1 MLVATETSD
10 DAGVYRL
17 SDELALV
24 QTLDFITPPVDDPVV
39 FGRIAAANSLSDVYA
54 MGGVPKTA
62 MNIVCFPEGDL
73 DIGILGQIMEG
84 GATVLAEAGVVLLGG
99 HSVRDDEPKYG
110 LSVTGVVHPQRFWR
124 NVGSKP
130 GDAVV
135 LTKALGTGL
144 LFNANRRVPLD
155 STEYGA
161 LIASTTRLN
170 GPAARVAQGF
180 SVHAC
185 TDVTGFGLTGHL
197 CEMAVGVRFEIWW
210 DKLPRLPGVQSA
222 QQRGFSTGSN
232 RKNRT
237 MYGDKVRFDPA
248 MTAYDEELTLD
259 PQTSGGLVLVVPEP
273 EVERLVQGLHEVG
286 DSAATWIGRVVES
299 SDPTT
304 GGVDYVREQPS
315 RHRA

>member
-17 SDELALV
+17 SDEVALV

-39 FGRIAAANSLSDVYA
+39 FGKIAAANSLSDVYA

-73 DIGILGQIMEG
+73 DIGILGDIMEG
-84 GATVLAEAGVVLLGG
+84 GAVVLAEAGVVLLGG

-110 LSVTGVVHPQRFWR
+110 LSVTGVVHPNKIWR
-124 NVGSKP
+124 NVGAQP

-144 LFNANRRVPLD
+144 LFNANRRVPLE
-155 STEYGA
+155 TAEYDA
-161 LIASTTRLN
+161 LVASTMRLN
-170 GPAARVAQGF
+170 ADAAQVAKRF
-180 SVHAC
+180 TVRAC

-197 CEMAVGVRFEIWW
+197 CEMAQGVRFEIWW
-210 DKLPRLPGVQSA
+210 DQLPVLPGVRAA

-232 RKNRT
+232 RKNRA
-237 MYGDKVRFDPA
+237 MAGDKVRFDPE
-248 MTAYDEELTLD
+248 MTSYDEELTLD
-259 PQTSGGLVLVVPEP
+259 PQTSGGLLLAVPEG
-273 EVERLVQGLHEVG
+273 EVVDLVLQLRQAG
-286 DSAATWIGRVVES
+286 DQAATWIGRVVEVEN
-299 SDPTT
+299 PAM
-304 GGVDYVREQPS
+304 GGVDYVR
-315 RHRA
+315 RG